1 MTIRLKDWHIYTLA
15 ALLAAFSMFISFVGT
30 ELTVPASA
38 NEGSDEFVIILDP
51 GHGGVDGGA
60 VGAGGTVEK
69 RINLEIS
76 LRLRDILADAGY
88 TVIMTRCEDISIH
101 DSSADTIK
109 EQKVSDMH
117 NRLEL
122 TRLYPN
128 SMLVSIHQN
137 TLSDPAVT
145 GAQVFFSPNNEK
157 SAVLAQSIQ
166 DAFNAGLQPDAQRVT
181 KEAGKNLYLFYNAQN
196 TAVLCECGFLS
207 NPEEEK
213 LLCSQEYQD
222 RVSFCIYSGIL
233 SYLAAESAAKQ

>member
-1 MTIRLKDWHIYTLA
+1 MTIRLKDRHIYILA
-15 ALLAAFSMFISFVGT
+15 ALLVAFSMVVSFWGT

-38 NEGSDEFVIILDP
+38 DEGSDEFVIILDP

-60 VGAGGTVEK
+60 VGANGTVEK
-69 RINLEIS
+69 RINLEIA
-76 LRLRDILADAGY
+76 LRLRDMLADAGY

-128 SMLVSIHQN
+128 SLLVSIHQN
-137 TLSDPAVT
+137 TLSDPSVT

-166 DAFNAGLQPDAQRVT
+166 DVFNEGIQPDALRVT
-181 KEAGKNLYLFYNAQN
+181 KKAGKNLYLFYNAQN
-196 TAVLCECGFLS
+196 VAVLCECGFLS
-207 NPEEEK
+207 NPDEER
-213 LLCSQEYQD
+213 LLCSPEHQD
-222 RVSFCIYSGIL
+222 RVAFCVYSGIL
-233 SYLAAESAAKQ
+233 KYLAAEDAAQ